1 MEPDIQPVSEF
12 LLRVQCRRR
21 NSRSSPHPAERF
33 FVPIERT
40 NPGPSPLQSNPS
52 RKFERTT
59 DKPRATR
66 REPRPQLHTKAGN
79 DFPANHHMNPC
90 AYSKWAKEIREAN
103 IRGRSEFQSP
113 EIRLAALGWP
123 RRQKISPRREFPSRP
138 AQRAWDRRRK
148 MEWRWELQVSSLLPI
163 QGPRHSLPTDAACCL
178 CVRRAPIEFQ
188 GCCPA
193 REGNP

>member
-40 NPGPSPLQSNPS
+40 DPGPSRLQSNPS

-103 IRGRSEFQSP
+103 SRARSEFQSP
-113 EIRLAALGWP
+113 EIQLAALGWP
-123 RRQKISPRREFPSRP
+123 RRQKISPGREFPYRP
-138 AQRAWDRRRK
+138 THAAGERRAKKGRRWAPQASSPLPIRVP
-148 MEWRWELQVSSLLPI
+148 LSSLPM
-163 QGPRHSLPTDAACCL
+163 DAACCL

-193 REGNP
+193 REGNA